1 MENKEQILMDVNVMA
16 EGHKY
21 YNVGGLSLSPDEKYM
36 VYGEDTVSRRI
47 YTLKMKSMETGEI
60 LDLNIPGTTGGA
72 CWAEDSQTIFYTM
85 KDETTFAIT
94 RGKGKTDGS
103 TDR

>member
-21 YNVGGLSLSPDEKYM
+21 YNVGGLSLSPNEKYM

-47 YTLKMKSMETGEI
+47 YTLKMKSME
-60 LDLNIPGTTGGA
+60 N
-72 CWAEDSQTIFYTM
+72 
-85 KDETTFAIT
+85 
-94 RGKGKTDGS
+94 R
-103 TDR
+103 